1 MPIPEEEELSNESQ
15 TDETKAEQL
24 NIEGHRP
31 KTPCIADT
39 GASQYLNLYYLFY
52 SYKILCTLNS
62 TASLSHNETFIGFTV
77 TLLQLFVHHNGF
89 VL

>member
-1 MPIPEEEELSNESQ
+1 MPIPEEEELSSESQ

-39 GASQYLNLYYLFY
+39 GAN
-52 SYKILCTLNS
+52 
-62 TASLSHNETFIGFTV
+62 HNT
-77 TLLQLFVHHNGF
+77 
-89 VL
+89 